1 MQNADIGGE
10 KEMSEHEHEHDHD
23 HGHDHHHHDHG
34 PMENKEQ
41 VTALLDYMYKHNR
54 SHEDELVKMAEKLKS
69 LGHEA
74 ESAKV
79 SEAQS
84 FFAKGNELLSEAL
97 AQLKS

>member
-1 MQNADIGGE
+1 
-10 KEMSEHEHEHDHD
+10 
-23 HGHDHHHHDHG
+23 
-34 PMENKEQ
+34 MENKEQ

>member
-1 MQNADIGGE
+1 
-10 KEMSEHEHEHDHD
+10 
-23 HGHDHHHHDHG
+23 
-34 PMENKEQ
+34 MENKEQ

-54 SHEDELVKMAEKLKS
+54 SHEAELVKMAEKLKS

-84 FFAKGNELLSEAL
+84 CFAKGNELLSEAL
-97 AQLKS
+97 SQLKS